1 MRRAMAKSVTKPT
14 PRSRQIPEAD
24 RRALGSRLF
33 QRRRDLGWTQR
44 QLAERALIAFRRI
57 SRFENGRTAPNLPE
71 TIRLAGA
78 LDLSLDR
85 LVLGQPPPSAPPKG
99 APSLIEPIAE
109 IERLGTAEEFA
120 TLSELL
126 RTLLV
131 GYRVTR
137 EARK

>member
-1 MRRAMAKSVTKPT
+1 MAKSVTKPT
-14 PRSRQIPEAD
+14 PRSRQIPETD

-44 QLAERALIAFRRI
+44 QLAEHALIAFRRI

-71 TIRLAGA
+71 AIRLAGA

-85 LVLGQPPPSAPPKG
+85 LVLGQPPPSAPTKG
-99 APSLIEPIAE
+99 APSLYEPIAE
-109 IERLGTAEEFA
+109 IEKLGTPEEFA
-120 TLSELL
+120 ALAELL
-126 RTLLV
+126 KTLLV

-137 EARK
+137 ETRK

>member
-1 MRRAMAKSVTKPT
+1 MRQAMAKSVTKLT

-24 RRALGSRLF
+24 CRALGSRLF

-44 QLAERALIAFRRI
+44 QLAERAVIAFRRI

-71 TIRLAGA
+71 AIRLAGA
-78 LDLSLDR
+78 LDVSLDR
-85 LVLGQPPPSAPPKG
+85 LVLGQTPPSTSPQNAPG
-99 APSLIEPIAE
+99 LYEPMAE
-109 IERLGTAEEFA
+109 IEKLGTPQEFA
-120 TLSELL
+120 TLAELL

>member
-1 MRRAMAKSVTKPT
+1 MPAAKRS
-14 PRSRQIPEAD
+14 PRSRQIPEAE

-44 QLAERALIAFRRI
+44 HLAERALIAFRRI

-71 TIRLAGA
+71 AIRLASA
-78 LDLSLDR
+78 LEVSLDR
-85 LVLGQPPPSAPPKG
+85 LVLGHQLDSAAPKG
-99 APSLIEPIAE
+99 APSLFEPIAE
-109 IERLGTAEEFA
+109 IEKLGTAEEFA
-120 TLSELL
+120 TLAELF

-137 EARK
+137 GMGK